1 MIEEVKSLKDV
12 KVGDEFVLYFM
23 RSNKGINVDKVYFR
37 VCSDE
42 GTRHFIWGE
51 CDKVLRVC
59 KTAKNSR
66 EIRDYWRRSIT
77 LRICLLKNGDIRAD
91 GFDGQLYIDAKTP
104 CEMAI
109 EHLKQKKR
117 ELNKKIIHF
126 QDLICGVDGFRQ
138 TIDIEKF
145 IDSK

>member
-23 RSNKGINVDKVYFR
+23 RPKGINVDKLYFR
-37 VCSDE
+37 VRSDE
-42 GTRHFIWGE
+42 GNRHSRWGE
-51 CDKVLRVC
+51 CDKILIVD
-59 KTAKNSR
+59 KIAKNSR
-66 EIRDYWRRSIT
+66 EIRDYWGCSIR

-91 GFDGQLYIDAKTP
+91 GFDGQFYIDAKTP

-145 IDSK
+145 IYNK